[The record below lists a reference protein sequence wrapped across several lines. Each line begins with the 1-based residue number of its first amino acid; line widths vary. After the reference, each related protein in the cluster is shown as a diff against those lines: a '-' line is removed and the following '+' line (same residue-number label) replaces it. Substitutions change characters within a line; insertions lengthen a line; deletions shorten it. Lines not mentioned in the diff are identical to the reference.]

1 MPVRRDRLCAAY
13 GTFYETVQIHNV
25 LPVLLLV
32 HALAVAGVIRSI
44 DARGIARILREKT
57 LGLEDASAVLRPGR
71 ANLAAC
77 AGCTHF
83 N

>member
-1 MPVRRDRLCAAY
+1 MIRR
-13 GTFYETVQIHNV
+13 V

-32 HALAVAGVIRSI
+32 NALAVAGVIRSI
-44 DARGIARILREKT
+44 GARGIARILREET